1 MGMHIS
7 CVLIRVAFRG
17 QNGARRTG
25 LLLPISASSLV
36 IAIVIVIVIAIV
48 TTLGLEFTQQR
59 AQGLCGDFQTKEF
72 REFDSIRTPLLTPES
87 PAAQPALHMAL
98 SGVKIEV

>member
-7 CVLIRVAFRG
+7 GVLIRVAFRG

-36 IAIVIVIVIAIV
+36 IAIVIVIVS
-48 TTLGLEFTQQR
+48 TLGLEFTQQR